1 MPLVAAAPKAL
12 RRFFHPRISNL
23 TMSKRQILVV
33 SLIGLLVIGHIA
45 YAKPIGLETEGRA
58 KLAKAKAQLNADVG
72 AALENID
79 NRDCGSVDIG
89 NVFSGGGPRRGGPKE
104 VNVIVTGDI
113 INVDNKCK

>member
-1 MPLVAAAPKAL
+1 MNKRKILALSLV
-12 RRFFHPRISNL
+12 
-23 TMSKRQILVV
+23 
-33 SLIGLLVIGHIA
+33 GLLTTGHIA

-58 KLAKAKAQLNADVG
+58 KLAKSRAQLNADVG
-72 AALENID
+72 AALENIND
-79 NRDCGSVDIG
+79 RDCGSVDIG

>member
-1 MPLVAAAPKAL
+1 MTMDNCAIVVLSLV
-12 RRFFHPRISNL
+12 
-23 TMSKRQILVV
+23 
-33 SLIGLLVIGHIA
+33 GLLAIGHIA
-45 YAKPIGLETEGRA
+45 HAKPIGLETEGRA
-58 KLAKAKAQLNADVG
+58 KLAKARAQLNADVG

-89 NVFSGGGPRRGGPKE
+89 SVFSGGGPRRGGPKE